1 MRKFYYSEYGPFFE
15 EYIALKRSLGYKY
28 REPEYIF
35 SQFDKLVLSR
45 EESSIGISK
54 ELSDVWYKK
63 RPHESPK
70 TRYSRIQTIRGFS
83 SFLNTLGYQSHIPD
97 LPKLSKNFTPYIFTK
112 DQINLLFN
120 ASDQLKGTRHNLT
133 SKVFIIPALLRL
145 LYGTGLRVSEALSL
159 SCDDLNIKS
168 KYLLLR
174 YTKNG
179 KERLVPISE
188 SLCMVCRQYLDYR
201 QNFPILK
208 DSNRLFINPD
218 GSACDIHSAYKC
230 FRRVLY
236 KAKIPHA
243 GKGLGPRLHDLRHTF
258 SVHTLANMAEAGI
271 DLYYSLPVLSTYLG
285 HQSIGATDKYIR
297 LTAEMYP
304 SIIAKISEAF
314 PVLFPEINN
323 LIENETN

>member
-1 MRKFYYSEYGPFFE
+1 M
-15 EYIALKRSLGYKY
+15 
-28 REPEYIF
+28 
-35 SQFDKLVLSR
+35 
-45 EESSIGISK
+45 
-54 ELSDVWYKK
+54 
-63 RPHESPK
+63 
-70 TRYSRIQTIRGFS
+70 
-83 SFLNTLGYQSHIPD
+83 PD

-112 DQINLLFN
+112 DQITLLFKT
-120 ASDQLKGTRHNLT
+120 SDQLKGTRLNLT
-133 SKVFIIPALLRL
+133 SKVYIIPALLRL

-159 SCDDLNIKS
+159 SCDDLNIKA
-168 KYLLLR
+168 KYLILR
-174 YTKNG
+174 YSKNG
-179 KERLVPISE
+179 KERLVPISD
-188 SLCMVCRQYLDYR
+188 SLCNVCKQYLDHR
-201 QNFPILK
+201 QNFPIIN

-218 GSACDIHSAYKC
+218 GSACDIHSAYKW

-258 SVHTLANMAEAGI
+258 SVHTLANMAETGV

-314 PVLFPEINN
+314 PFLFPEIYH
-323 LIENETN
+323 LIENEAD